1 MKLLTATVL
10 IVAVAIILFRAIKG
24 PTIYDR
30 ILAVNS
36 AGTCAVILVCQFG
49 FFSEPG
55 FFLDTALVYA
65 LINFIAT
72 IAILKFIEH
81 RSLA

>member
-1 MKLLTATVL
+1 MKLFTAIVL
-10 IVAVAIILFRAIKG
+10 LLAVAIVLFRAIRG

-36 AGTCAVILVCQFG
+36 AGTCTVILVCQFG